1 SRPSGSP
8 AELVAGMALR
18 ERVAQLVVAP
28 LPADPAPA
36 LPHLR
41 RLTAGS
47 GIAGVYAL
55 GGTPPDVLARAIRAL
70 QAGAR
75 PPLLVVAELDG
86 GLGTLFAGATD
97 FPVAAALAALAPP
110 EESRAAARHIAR
122 EAREVGINLG
132 LIGTP
137 PLGGTDPLP
146 LPARDPERAARGLDA
161 FLAGAADQG
170 LPIAV
175 EALRP
180 ARSDAPV

>member
-1 SRPSGSP
+1 GRTMTQRCPTPPGPGGWLSLLALLAALLAGGCSRPSGSP

-70 QAGAR
+70 QAAAR
-75 PPLLVVAELDG
+75 PALL
-86 GLGTLFAGATD
+86 
-97 FPVAAALAALAPP
+97 
-110 EESRAAARHIAR
+110 
-122 EAREVGINLG
+122 
-132 LIGTP
+132 
-137 PLGGTDPLP
+137 
-146 LPARDPERAARGLDA
+146 
-161 FLAGAADQG
+161 
-170 LPIAV
+170 
-175 EALRP
+175 
-180 ARSDAPV
+180 RSDERR

>member
-1 SRPSGSP
+1 
-8 AELVAGMALR
+8 
-18 ERVAQLVVAP
+18 
-28 LPADPAPA
+28 
-36 LPHLR
+36 
-41 RLTAGS
+41 
-47 GIAGVYAL
+47 
-55 GGTPPDVLARAIRAL
+55 
-70 QAGAR
+70 
-75 PPLLVVAELDG
+75 
-86 GLGTLFAGATD
+86 
-97 FPVAAALAALAPP
+97 AALAALAPP

-161 FLAGAADQG
+161 LLAGAADQG

-180 ARSDAPV
+180 ARSDAPVLDWDRARLEAVDLPLLAATLRRGAQVVLLGPARLPSLTADSLPLPFSPA